1 MNTRFLFIYN
11 LVLTALIIWIF
22 ILLYSP
28 RNAEKIEEPSSS
40 LKAEKSEL
48 TDDSKEKKSFAYTGK
63 IAFINIDTLN
73 EKSEFVADLVKKL
86 KVSKT
91 QIEASLESLQQQYQQ
106 KVKEYQTSA
115 SAGIAPESELAAK
128 AREIQAIE
136 KEAQNKQIQMDNLAM
151 ELNEKNEIFQREV
164 KKLIEKEYGSRYDFI
179 LSYSDA
185 VPVLLYGNPGC
196 EITREVV
203 ELINAEYRNK
213 KSKKDKK

>member
-1 MNTRFLFIYN
+1 MNTRILFIYN
-11 LVLTALIIWIF
+11 LVLTGLIIWIF
-22 ILLYSP
+22 ILLYSS
-28 RNAEKIEEPSSS
+28 RNAENQEESSS
-40 LKAEKSEL
+40 SVKDETSDVNA
-48 TDDSKEKKSFAYTGK
+48 DNKEKKSVAYTGK

-73 EKSEFVADLVKKL
+73 EKSEFVGDLVKKL
-86 KVSKT
+86 KASKT

-106 KVKEYQTSA
+106 KIKEYQTSA

-128 AREIQAIE
+128 AKEIQAIE

-185 VPVLLYGNPGC
+185 IPSLLYGNPGC
-196 EITREVV
+196 DITNEVV
-203 ELINAEYRNK
+203 ELINKEYRSL